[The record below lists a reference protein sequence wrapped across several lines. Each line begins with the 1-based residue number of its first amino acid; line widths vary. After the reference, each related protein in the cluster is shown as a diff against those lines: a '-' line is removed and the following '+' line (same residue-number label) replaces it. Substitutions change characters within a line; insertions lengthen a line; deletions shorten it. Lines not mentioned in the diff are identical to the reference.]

1 MARTKDYPSQLLE
14 VNLQLG
20 VSDQNEALEVTSVAL
35 NSEKCFWYLISY
47 VWVGGRQIL
56 QLSEYDIDDTVNI

>member
-14 VNLQLG
+14 VKLQLG

>member
-35 NSEKCFWYLISY
+35 NSEKCIWYLISY

-56 QLSEYDIDDTVNI
+56 QLSEYDIDDMVEI